1 MFLNLANNGL
11 LRGLRKAATYVPK
24 HAPQLNG
31 SLKKILIIVF
41 WGLSLLYTTSIFPN
55 LSFFGSLLTFWFFY
69 SKSVISLVFVA

>member
-11 LRGLRKAATYVPK
+11 LRGLRKEATYVTK

-31 SLKKILIIVF
+31 SLKNTYYCFL
-41 WGLSLLYTTSIFPN
+41 GLSFLYATSIFPN